1 LIAAERRFCAAR
13 PSPKEATLQLA
24 DTEEQRELR
33 ATVRRFLADRSPLAV
48 VQRHA
53 DTSEG
58 DDRAVWH
65 LLADQLGLQGLAI
78 PEEYGGAGFSA
89 VERGIALQ
97 EMGRA
102 LYDGPY
108 LSTVVFAAEL
118 LMALDDEAARAEFLP
133 RIADGSARV
142 AVAFA
147 GRRGAPVTATRRGT
161 SWVLDGSR
169 GVVLDAMTA
178 DFLLVVAQTP
188 DGLGVFATE
197 PSGAGVRRAPLPSLD
212 LTRQVADVTFDA
224 APARRIGPGGDAS
237 AGVSAS
243 VDQALVA
250 LAAEQVGG
258 ALACLDMAVD
268 YAKTR
273 VQFGRAIGS
282 FQAVK
287 HKCAD
292 LLMRTE
298 FARAAAAY
306 AAWALVDA
314 PDDAPLAAATAKAYC
329 SDVFMRA
336 AKANIQIHGGI
347 GFTWE
352 HPAHL
357 YLRRAKTLE
366 LFLGA
371 PRAQRARV
379 ADLLRL

>member
-1 LIAAERRFCAAR
+1 
-13 PSPKEATLQLA
+13 LQLVDTA
-24 DTEEQRELR
+24 DQRELR
-33 ATVRRFLADRSPLAV
+33 ATIRRFLADRSPLALI
-48 VQRHA
+48 QRHA
-53 DTSEG
+53 DTAEG
-58 DDRAVWH
+58 DDPAVWH

-108 LSTVVFAAEL
+108 LSTAVFAAEL
-118 LMALDDEAARAEFLP
+118 LLAMDDEAARAEFLP

-147 GRRGAPVTATRRGT
+147 DRRGASVTATRRATG
-161 SWVLDGSR
+161 WVLDGSR
-169 GVVLDAMTA
+169 GVVPDAMTA
-178 DFLLVVAQTP
+178 DLLLVVAAAP
-188 DGLGVFATE
+188 DGLGVFAVE
-197 PSGAGVRRAPLPSLD
+197 PSAPGVRRVPLPSLD

-224 APARRIGPGGDAS
+224 APARRIGPDGDAS
-237 AGVSAS
+237 AGVSAG
-243 VDQALVA
+243 VDHALAA

-287 HKCAD
+287 HRCAD
-292 LLMRTE
+292 LLMRID
-298 FARAAAAY
+298 FAQAAAAY
-306 AAWALVDA
+306 AAWALVEA

-329 SDVFMRA
+329 SEVFMRA
-336 AKANIQIHGGI
+336 ARENIQIHGGI

-357 YLRRAKTLE
+357 YLRRAKTLQ

-371 PRAQRARV
+371 PRVQRARV
-379 ADLLRL
+379 ADLLQL